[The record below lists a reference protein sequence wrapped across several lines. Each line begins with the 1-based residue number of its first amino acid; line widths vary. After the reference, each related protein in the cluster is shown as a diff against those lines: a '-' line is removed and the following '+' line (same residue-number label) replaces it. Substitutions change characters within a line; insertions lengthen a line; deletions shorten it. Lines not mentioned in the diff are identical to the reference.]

1 MTMENAKGILKDGYK
16 FFCSL
21 LASIDDILQVM
32 KQPVTQQRLQLP
44 EKLRAL
50 QKLLVSNGLKEKF
63 ADLISAIGIQQST
76 DEGLIN
82 EEMLKYAPNID
93 KLQKMVK
100 KKLQKQ
106 MDENDDKFK
115 NRVQTFIDTETDL
128 RRRLKEMEQKVKE
141 MSAIAGKDKV
151 KIGEYALKASL
162 FDKT

>member
-1 MTMENAKGILKDGYK
+1 MENAKGILKDGYK

>member
-1 MTMENAKGILKDGYK
+1 MQNAKGILKDGYK

>member
-106 MDENDDKFK
+106 MDENDDKLK

>member
-16 FFCSL
+16 FLCSL

-32 KQPVTQQRLQLP
+32 KQPVPQQRLQLP

-63 ADLISAIGIQQST
+63 ADLISSIGIQQST

-106 MDENDDKFK
+106 MDENDHK
-115 NRVQTFIDTETDL
+115 L
-128 RRRLKEMEQKVKE
+128 
-141 MSAIAGKDKV
+141 
-151 KIGEYALKASL
+151 
-162 FDKT
+162 

>member
-1 MTMENAKGILKDGYK
+1 MENAKGILKDGYK

-106 MDENDDKFK
+106 MDENDDKLK